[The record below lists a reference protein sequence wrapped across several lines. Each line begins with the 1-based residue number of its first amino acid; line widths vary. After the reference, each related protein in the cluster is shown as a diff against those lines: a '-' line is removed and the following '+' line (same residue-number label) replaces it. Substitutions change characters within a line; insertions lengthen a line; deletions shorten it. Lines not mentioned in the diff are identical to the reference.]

1 MEKIELTESQ
11 RVDSSAYIFTAFEIE
26 IKKENTKITEED
38 YQSTLCGSIDA
49 DADAMYIV
57 LKKYNLN
64 EEVDKQLSSI
74 KALEYFTNL

>member
-26 IKKENTKITEED
+26 IKKENTKITEKD

-49 DADAMYIV
+49 DADAMYV
-57 LKKYNLN
+57 LLKKYNLN